1 MVLPVRVML
10 SCYDYRYGWSKF
22 VAQHFAWR
30 RIAVEGVA
38 VVCEFDEEALRE
50 RLMDECGTAMF
61 GGFPAAL
68 LDVADIESAS
78 SDELLEMAEHLGVD
92 PEEY

>member
-1 MVLPVRVML
+1 M
-10 SCYDYRYGWSKF
+10 SK
-22 VAQHFAWR
+22 
-30 RIAVEGVA
+30 RIGGALLMD
-38 VVCEFDEEALRE
+38 EFDEEALRE

-78 SDELLEMAEHLGVD
+78 SDELLEMAERLGVD

>member
-1 MVLPVRVML
+1 MRGKLVVSGLILKSCLDGMLRVV
-10 SCYDYRYGWSKF
+10 Y
-22 VAQHFAWR
+22 
-30 RIAVEGVA
+30 VEKDRGA
-38 VVCEFDEEALRE
+38 LLMDELDEEALRE

-78 SDELLEMAEHLGVD
+78 SDELLEIAERLGVD
-92 PEEY
+92 PEEC

>member
-1 MVLPVRVML
+1 MRCWL
-10 SCYDYRYGWSKF
+10 SEKN
-22 VAQHFAWR
+22 V
-30 RIAVEGVA
+30 VEMPPI
-38 VVCEFDEEALRE
+38 DEDGLRE

-68 LDVADIESAS
+68 LDVVDIESAS
-78 SDELLEMAEHLGVD
+78 GDELLEIAERLGVD

>member
-1 MVLPVRVML
+1 M
-10 SCYDYRYGWSKF
+10 SK
-22 VAQHFAWR
+22 
-30 RIAVEGVA
+30 RIRGALLMDEL
-38 VVCEFDEEALRE
+38 DEEALRE
-50 RLMDECGTAMF
+50 RLIDECGTAMF

-78 SDELLEMAEHLGVD
+78 SDELLEIAECLGVD

>member
-1 MVLPVRVML
+1 M
-10 SCYDYRYGWSKF
+10 SK
-22 VAQHFAWR
+22 
-30 RIAVEGVA
+30 RIRGALLMDEL
-38 VVCEFDEEALRE
+38 DEEALRE
-50 RLMDECGTAMF
+50 RLIDECGTAMF

-78 SDELLEMAEHLGVD
+78 SDELLEMAERLGVD

>member
-1 MVLPVRVML
+1 ML
-10 SCYDYRYGWSKF
+10 SCYDCRYGWSKF

-38 VVCEFDEEALRE
+38 VVYEFDEEALRE
-50 RLMDECGTAMF
+50 RLMDECGSAMF

-78 SDELLEMAEHLGVD
+78 SDELLEIAERLGVD
-92 PEEY
+92 PGEC

>member
-1 MVLPVRVML
+1 M
-10 SCYDYRYGWSKF
+10 SK
-22 VAQHFAWR
+22 
-30 RIAVEGVA
+30 RIGGALLMD
-38 VVCEFDEEALRE
+38 EFDEEALRE

-78 SDELLEMAEHLGVD
+78 SDELLEMAEHLGID

>member
-1 MVLPVRVML
+1 MDEL
-10 SCYDYRYGWSKF
+10 
-22 VAQHFAWR
+22 
-30 RIAVEGVA
+30 
-38 VVCEFDEEALRE
+38 DEEALRE

-78 SDELLEMAEHLGVD
+78 GDELLKMAERLGVCH
-92 PEEY
+92 EEY

>member
-1 MVLPVRVML
+1 MP
-10 SCYDYRYGWSKF
+10 K
-22 VAQHFAWR
+22 
-30 RIAVEGVA
+30 RIRGALLMDEL
-38 VVCEFDEEALRE
+38 DEEALRE

-78 SDELLEMAEHLGVD
+78 SDELLEMAERLGVD
-92 PEEY
+92 PGEC

>member
-1 MVLPVRVML
+1 MT
-10 SCYDYRYGWSKF
+10 K
-22 VAQHFAWR
+22 
-30 RIAVEGVA
+30 RIGGALLMD
-38 VVCEFDEEALRE
+38 EFDEEALRE

-68 LDVADIESAS
+68 LDVTDIESAS

>member
-1 MVLPVRVML
+1 M
-10 SCYDYRYGWSKF
+10 SK
-22 VAQHFAWR
+22 
-30 RIAVEGVA
+30 RIGGALLMD
-38 VVCEFDEEALRE
+38 EFDEEALRE

-68 LDVADIESAS
+68 LDVTDIESAS

>member
-1 MVLPVRVML
+1 M
-10 SCYDYRYGWSKF
+10 D
-22 VAQHFAWR
+22 
-30 RIAVEGVA
+30 
-38 VVCEFDEEALRE
+38 EFDEEVLRE

>member
-1 MVLPVRVML
+1 MDEV
-10 SCYDYRYGWSKF
+10 G
-22 VAQHFAWR
+22 
-30 RIAVEGVA
+30 
-38 VVCEFDEEALRE
+38 EEALRQ

-78 SDELLEMAEHLGVD
+78 GDELLKMAERLGVG

>member
-1 MVLPVRVML
+1 MDEL
-10 SCYDYRYGWSKF
+10 
-22 VAQHFAWR
+22 
-30 RIAVEGVA
+30 
-38 VVCEFDEEALRE
+38 DEEALRQ

-78 SDELLEMAEHLGVD
+78 GDELLKMAERLGVG

>member
-1 MVLPVRVML
+1 M
-10 SCYDYRYGWSKF
+10 
-22 VAQHFAWR
+22 
-30 RIAVEGVA
+30 A
-38 VVCEFDEEALRE
+38 VVCEFDEEALRD

-78 SDELLEMAEHLGVD
+78 GDELLEIAERLGVD
-92 PEEY
+92 PGQY

>member
-1 MVLPVRVML
+1 M
-10 SCYDYRYGWSKF
+10 SK
-22 VAQHFAWR
+22 
-30 RIAVEGVA
+30 RIRGALLMDEV
-38 VVCEFDEEALRE
+38 DEEALRE

-78 SDELLEMAEHLGVD
+78 SDELLEIAERLGVD

>member
-1 MVLPVRVML
+1 
-10 SCYDYRYGWSKF
+10 
-22 VAQHFAWR
+22 
-30 RIAVEGVA
+30 
-38 VVCEFDEEALRE
+38 
-50 RLMDECGTAMF
+50 MF

-78 SDELLEMAEHLGVD
+78 GDELLKMAERLGVG

>member
-1 MVLPVRVML
+1 MRSKLVVSGLILKSCLGGMLRVV
-10 SCYDYRYGWSKF
+10 Y
-22 VAQHFAWR
+22 
-30 RIAVEGVA
+30 VEKDRGA
-38 VVCEFDEEALRE
+38 LLMDELDEEALRE

-78 SDELLEMAEHLGVD
+78 SDELLEIAERLGVD

>member
-1 MVLPVRVML
+1 M
-10 SCYDYRYGWSKF
+10 SK
-22 VAQHFAWR
+22 
-30 RIAVEGVA
+30 RIRGGALLMDEL
-38 VVCEFDEEALRE
+38 DEEALRE

-78 SDELLEMAEHLGVD
+78 SDELLEIAERLGVD
-92 PEEY
+92 PEEC